1 MRRWQVGLA
10 AVGLLVLAAGH
21 GGACSFC
28 EGNAMLSPT
37 FRQEAALPT
46 ARVIVHGTIAN
57 ARLTGD
63 GTRGE
68 TDFLVKT
75 VLRPDDAIKGK
86 TTLVLPRYLPIN
98 KGEAPH
104 YLLFCD
110 VEKGKLDPYR
120 GVRIAGTATVEY
132 VKKALALS
140 GKATADNLAFFFRH
154 LDDPDPEVA
163 RDAFLEFAKSG
174 DIDIARA
181 APKLDHG
188 KLRAWLRDPKTPAAR
203 LSVYAMLLG
212 ASGKPED
219 ADYLRRLLDSKEE
232 RYQSA
237 ADGLLAGY
245 LQVKP
250 KEGWDL
256 AHDILADGRRS
267 LPLRLAVLRT
277 LRFYH
282 GSQPKES
289 KPHILRAMRTLLV
302 QGDLADLAVED
313 LRRWQVWDLTGD
325 VLKLY
330 GQKGYD
336 APLMKRAILRYA
348 LCCKADRD
356 AGAFLKQRRAV
367 EADLVQ
373 EVEES
378 LQYEKKGS

>member
-1 MRRWQVGLA
+1 MMRWQIGIVGI
-10 AVGLLVLAAGH
+10 GLLVLSSGRSP
-21 GGACSFC
+21 GCSIC
-28 EGNAMLSPT
+28 EGNVTLSPT
-37 FRQEAALPT
+37 FRQEAALPS
-46 ARVIVHGTIAN
+46 ARVILHGTIAN

-63 GTRGE
+63 GTRGQ
-68 TDFLVKT
+68 TDFLIKT
-75 VLRPDDAIKGK
+75 VLRSDDAVKGK

-98 KGEAPH
+98 KGETPH
-104 YLLFCD
+104 YVLFCD
-110 VEKGKLDPYR
+110 VEKGKIDPYR
-120 GVRIAGTATVEY
+120 GVRIAGATVEY

-140 GKATADNLAFFFRH
+140 GKETANNLVFFFRY
-154 LDDPDPEVA
+154 LDDADPEVA
-163 RDAFLEFAKSG
+163 RDAFLEFAKTG
-174 DIDIARA
+174 DADIARV
-181 APKLDHG
+181 APRLDPE
-188 KLRAWLRDPKTPAAR
+188 KLRAWIRDPKTPAAR

-212 ASGKPED
+212 ASGKTED
-219 ADYLRRLLDSKEE
+219 ADYLRKLLDSKEE

-250 KEGWDL
+250 KEGWSL
-256 AHDILADGRRS
+256 AQGILGDGRKS

-277 LRFYH
+277 MRFYH

-289 KPHILRAMRTLLV
+289 KPHILRAMKTLLV

-313 LRRWQVWDLTGD
+313 LRRWQVWDLTPD

-348 LCCKADRD
+348 LCCKTNKD
-356 AGAFLKQRRAV
+356 AGDFVKQRRAA

-378 LQYEKKGS
+378 LQYDKKGS